1 MHISIFLSSPSISV
15 MLLTLKLD
23 SPDLNSVL
31 PSPPLS
37 TASRPGPDYSV
48 GIEYV
53 ETCLSDVRKKR
64 HHVVQLAEAKR
75 LTLQQCKQLH
85 SCESDARQV
94 S

>member
-1 MHISIFLSSPSISV
+1 MHIPTFLLSPSIIV
-15 MLLTLKLD
+15 NAINLIDL
-23 SPDLNSVL
+23 PDLNFVP
-31 PSPPLS
+31 PSPSLT

-53 ETCLSDVRKKR
+53 EACLSDVRKKR